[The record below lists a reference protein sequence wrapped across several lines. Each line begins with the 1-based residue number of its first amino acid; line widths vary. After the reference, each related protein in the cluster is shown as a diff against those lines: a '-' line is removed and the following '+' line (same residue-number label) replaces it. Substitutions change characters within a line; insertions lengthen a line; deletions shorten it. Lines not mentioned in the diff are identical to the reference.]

1 MRLCHELMFQGLW
14 SKETHPRYLHSLL
27 FLQFVL
33 CDIHTIEFRSVSWK
47 IFLSVF
53 WIIKVVLH
61 HKDYFENISVGISN
75 HKPHLRD
82 FPTSEWLLHFSD
94 VIGAS
99 HSADYRVWQKG
110 GIASKGLEQVEVDID
125 NNDNDKMVEGGI
137 SSKGLEE
144 VKFEI
149 DDDGDDND
157 KEGDD
162 DGAQ

>member
-1 MRLCHELMFQGLW
+1 M
-14 SKETHPRYLHSLL
+14 
-27 FLQFVL
+27 
-33 CDIHTIEFRSVSWK
+33 
-47 IFLSVF
+47 
-53 WIIKVVLH
+53 
-61 HKDYFENISVGISN
+61 
-75 HKPHLRD
+75 PHLRD

-137 SSKGLEE
+137 TSKGLEE

-157 KEGDD
+157 KEGDV
-162 DGAQ
+162 DGAE

>member
-1 MRLCHELMFQGLW
+1 M
-14 SKETHPRYLHSLL
+14 P
-27 FLQFVL
+27 
-33 CDIHTIEFRSVSWK
+33 
-47 IFLSVF
+47 
-53 WIIKVVLH
+53 
-61 HKDYFENISVGISN
+61 
-75 HKPHLRD
+75 PLRD

-110 GIASKGLEQVEVDID
+110 GIASKGLEQVKVD
-125 NNDNDKMVEGGI
+125 
-137 SSKGLEE
+137 
-144 VKFEI
+144 I